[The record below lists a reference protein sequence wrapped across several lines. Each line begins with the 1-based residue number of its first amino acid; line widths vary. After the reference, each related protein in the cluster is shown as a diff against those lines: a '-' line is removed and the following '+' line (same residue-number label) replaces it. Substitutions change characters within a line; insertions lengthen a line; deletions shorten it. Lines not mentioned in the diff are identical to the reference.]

1 MKSTINIFFNL
12 LLLSFLSVILL
23 FSACKK
29 EDDFI
34 DDSSAKLSFSADS
47 LLFDTVFTT
56 LGSVTKQI
64 KIYNT
69 NNKSIRISSIKL
81 GNGQNSMF
89 RINIDGNPSYQLDNV
104 EIAANDSM
112 YIFVKLTINPNN
124 QNNPLIVT
132 DSIIFTTNGNIQD
145 VNLVAW
151 GQDAYYHVPNK
162 KIIFSDGSFLQYSFA
177 GCNLPWP
184 NDKPHVIY
192 GYCVV
197 DSDSTLIIQ
206 EGTKIHLAPNAV
218 LWVLDQATLK
228 VNGTLNNKVFFQGSR
243 LDSYYKN
250 LPGQWGKIWLSRLS
264 KDNEINY
271 AVIKNGSIGIQVD
284 TVANLNPTLKLDN
297 TIIENMSV
305 AGIFAQ
311 GSKIVATNA
320 VITNCGQ
327 YAVVLSIG
335 GYYEFLHSTIGN
347 YWDYNLRQTPS
358 LVLNNYYKDL
368 NEVVHYRPLLKAY
381 FGNCIIYGNNE
392 EEILLDG
399 NPNSTFNFEFDHC
412 LLKTKNNSSNINN
425 YKNCL
430 INQNPQFKNTEINN
444 LNLMQ
449 NSPSIANGSVNIGI
463 LVPLDLNG
471 NIRPQIP
478 SLGAY
483 EFVPSIP

>member
-264 KDNEINY
+264 KDNEIN
-271 AVIKNGSIGIQVD
+271 
-284 TVANLNPTLKLDN
+284 
-297 TIIENMSV
+297 
-305 AGIFAQ
+305 
-311 GSKIVATNA
+311 
-320 VITNCGQ
+320 
-327 YAVVLSIG
+327 
-335 GYYEFLHSTIGN
+335 
-347 YWDYNLRQTPS
+347 
-358 LVLNNYYKDL
+358 
-368 NEVVHYRPLLKAY
+368 
-381 FGNCIIYGNNE
+381 
-392 EEILLDG
+392 
-399 NPNSTFNFEFDHC
+399 
-412 LLKTKNNSSNINN
+412 
-425 YKNCL
+425 
-430 INQNPQFKNTEINN
+430 
-444 LNLMQ
+444 
-449 NSPSIANGSVNIGI
+449 
-463 LVPLDLNG
+463 
-471 NIRPQIP
+471 
-478 SLGAY
+478 
-483 EFVPSIP
+483 